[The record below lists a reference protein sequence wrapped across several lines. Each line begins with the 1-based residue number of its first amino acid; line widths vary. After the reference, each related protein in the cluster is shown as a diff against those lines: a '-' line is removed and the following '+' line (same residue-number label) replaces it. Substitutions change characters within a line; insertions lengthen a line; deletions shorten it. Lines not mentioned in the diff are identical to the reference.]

1 MELKITRMQLQ
12 GVRCFQDTGQL
23 DLGQNCNV
31 FVGRN
36 NSGKSTLLRAL
47 IGLQGTGL
55 DGSDIRAGFNGDS
68 WLKFSLKDLPMNAQM
83 VAGRPNQGNFEINYT
98 FRGNQPQN
106 WGLPT
111 IALGSG
117 QPLFPNDRPRHQLIS
132 FSSRRKA
139 QNFSHDI
146 TSTLQNQLNGTLS
159 NLYARLDLLATGG
172 HTKHNVFM
180 SAVEEIVGLQITT
193 KGTGSGKEGG
203 YYFDEDTFISLE
215 KMGEGV
221 SEIVSLIVELCLEKN
236 RVFVLDEPETS
247 IHPSGLRALMALVRE
262 ASSRNQFIIAT
273 HSNIVVRE
281 LADFADSKIFNVY
294 KDGQLPTSPS
304 KVEEVSKTPVAR
316 RSLLSELGYEF
327 ADFGLFEG
335 WLFLEE
341 SSAETIFKEVLI
353 PLFAKSLQTRL
364 RTFSSK
370 GAGNLDKAVANFLQL
385 TTFIHLQPVYENRLW
400 IRADGDQA
408 GQEAIAKIGAT
419 FPKLGYGA
427 AATLSETAFEKYYP
441 KAFAKRVEDLLQV
454 QDKLLL
460 KSEKDKLGEDVLK
473 WSLENPEEA
482 KVEWA
487 VSASEPI
494 ELLNQILAAL
504 ETAPAA

>member
-1 MELKITRMQLQ
+1 MQLQ

-23 DLGQNCNV
+23 DFGQNCNV

-36 NSGKSTLLRAL
+36 NSGKTTLLRAIL
-47 IGLQGTGL
+47 SLQGMGL
-55 DGSDIRAGFNGDS
+55 DGSDIRAGFNETS
-68 WLKFSLKDLPMNAQM
+68 WMKFSLIELPMSAPLT
-83 VAGRPNQGNFEINYT
+83 AGRPNQESFEINYS
-98 FRGNQPQN
+98 FRGNQPHS
-106 WGLPT
+106 WGLPG
-111 IALGSG
+111 IALGAN
-117 QPLFPNDRPRHQLIS
+117 QPLFPNDRPRHQFII

-139 QNFSHDI
+139 QTFSHDI

-172 HTKHNVFM
+172 HPKHNVFM

-236 RVFVLDEPETS
+236 RVFILDEPETS
-247 IHPSGLRALMALVRE
+247 IHPSGLRALMALVKE
-262 ASSRNQFIIAT
+262 SSARNQFLIAT

-294 KDGQLPTSPS
+294 KDGELPTSGS
-304 KVEEVSKTPVAR
+304 KIEEVSKTPEAR

-341 SSAETIFKEVLI
+341 SSAETILRDVLI

-400 IRADGDQA
+400 IRADDDCA
-408 GQEAIAKIGAT
+408 GQAAISKVRST
-419 FPKLGYGA
+419 FSNLTSGA
-427 AATLSETAFEKYYP
+427 AKTFSKPDFERFYPNHFSARIEPTLEI
-441 KAFAKRVEDLLQV
+441 
-454 QDKLLL
+454 QDKQLRKLEKAKLL
-460 KSEKDKLGEDVLK
+460 DDVLN
-473 WSLENPEEA
+473 WSMANSEEA

-487 VSASEPI
+487 ISAAEPI
-494 ELLNQILAAL
+494 DLLQQILAAL
-504 ETAPAA
+504 ETAPPA